1 MFYIVETIK
10 SMLDGQIDALHFDQV
25 WLPHATFHDFYQ
37 GMHAIGKDRP
47 HCKESMIFAT
57 QSTHNMLAGWS
68 QASQSLIQDSD
79 TRTLDRDIFDEAY
92 LMHTSTVRY
101 LKFAR
106 DFNERF
112 PGFET
117 NIHGLVKGKWTASG
131 FITWI
136 VCGSAWD
143 LRAYS
148 DEKSLNLMQNLRCR
162 LRLFRNF

>member
-112 PGFET
+112 PGFKT
-117 NIHGLVKGKWTASG
+117 NIHGLVKGEVDGKP
-131 FITWI
+131 
-136 VCGSAWD
+136 VYYVDCV
-143 LRAYS
+143 R
-148 DEKSLNLMQNLRCR
+148 
-162 LRLFRNF
+162 